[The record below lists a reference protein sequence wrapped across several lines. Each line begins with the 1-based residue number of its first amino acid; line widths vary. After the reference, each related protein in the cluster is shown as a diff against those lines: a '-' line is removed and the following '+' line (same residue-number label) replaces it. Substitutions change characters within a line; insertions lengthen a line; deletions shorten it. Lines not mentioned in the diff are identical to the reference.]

1 MQSIMELISSI
12 KTNYDFF
19 GQNVFPMTFVLIAFL
34 YFLVKD
40 RRKHINYF
48 YLCIFIFLLWL
59 NPFFANNWITFFLH
73 SAGYFEFLLLIPAVA
88 LMAYAATDGM
98 YRLEKSKRIFFCAA
112 VVLLIQFGI
121 RFAYTGDY
129 IDLNLRNAKI
139 DPEVVQILDKI
150 QADGID
156 ARTIA
161 PDELASQMREYSLAT
176 DVFYQKGY
184 TYNPDELKEMI
195 KVAKSNKCNIIVLE
209 KSYDDEERM
218 EKSDFYYLMN
228 TEHYVVYVKL

>member
-1 MQSIMELISSI
+1 MGLISSI
-12 KTNYDFF
+12 KANYDFF
-19 GQNVFPMTFVLIAFL
+19 GQNVFPVIFILIAFL
-34 YFLVKD
+34 YFLVKN
-40 RRKHINYF
+40 RRKHVNYF

-73 SAGYFEFLLLIPAVA
+73 SDGYYEILLLIPAAA
-88 LMAYAATDGM
+88 LIAYAATDGM
-98 YRLEKSKRIFFCAA
+98 YRLEKKKRILFCVA

-121 RFAYTGDY
+121 RFDYTGDY
-129 IDLNLRNAKI
+129 IDFNLRNAKI
-139 DPEVVQILDKI
+139 NPEVVQILDKF

-161 PDELASQMREYSLAT
+161 PDELASQMREYSVAT

-184 TYNPDELKEMI
+184 TYNPNELKEML
-195 KVAKSNKCNIIVLE
+195 KVAKANACNIIVLE

-218 EKSDFYYLMN
+218 EKSNFYYLMD